1 LSAAEAQT
9 DGEGVTVAEVES
21 SGGGIRGS
29 VRRHRLIVF
38 GGLVVLLT
46 LAAMAAQLGEA
57 ATPFALVFVPFVSAI
72 IVAGIADGAA
82 GIVTLF
88 RRIARWRAAP
98 KWYAAALGI
107 PLLMWVTITA
117 VGVLLGTP
125 VTSLFKEL
133 GTIPI
138 VLLVVTIPAFVEEFG
153 WRGFAVPAA
162 DRSWSV
168 ATTALV
174 VGLLF
179 LIPHVG
185 LYLPGQIYDGLPIW
199 PLPLL
204 IISGSVLYTWVFVAS
219 RGSSL
224 LAALM
229 HAASNGLT
237 PISRG
242 IDPVVVWQIQGV
254 VITVFAVAVVL
265 LSARMRRP
273 LAAELPDDDDRV
285 TGDRRPGQQPTVS

>member
-1 LSAAEAQT
+1 
-9 DGEGVTVAEVES
+9 
-21 SGGGIRGS
+21 
-29 VRRHRLIVF
+29 
-38 GGLVVLLT
+38 
-46 LAAMAAQLGEA
+46 
-57 ATPFALVFVPFVSAI
+57 VSAI
-72 IVAGIADGAA
+72 NDAGIADGITGVVA
-82 GIVTLF
+82 LF
-88 RRIARWRAAP
+88 RRLARWRVAP
-98 KWYAAALGI
+98 KWYAAAIGI
-107 PLLMWVTITA
+107 PILLWITITA

-133 GTIPI
+133 GSVPI

-162 DRSWSV
+162 VRSWSV
-168 ATTALV
+168 VTVALI

-179 LIPHVG
+179 LIPHIG
-185 LYLPGQIYDGLPIW
+185 LYLPGQLYDDLPIW

-204 IISGSVLYTWVFVAS
+204 ILSGSVLYTWVFVGS
-219 RGSSL
+219 RGSTL

-229 HAASNGLT
+229 HAMSNGLT

-242 IDPVVVWQIQGV
+242 IDPVLVWQIQAV

-273 LAAELPDDDDRV
+273 IAVELPDDDRV
-285 TGDRRPGQQPTVS
+285 PPDRRPSPQPAVS

>member
-1 LSAAEAQT
+1 VAEA
-9 DGEGVTVAEVES
+9 VS
-21 SGGGIRGS
+21 SGRVIRGS
-29 VRRHRLIVF
+29 VSRHRLIAF
-38 GGLVVLLT
+38 GGLVVALT
-46 LAAMAAQLGEA
+46 LVSMAAQLGEA

-72 IVAGIADGAA
+72 IVAGIADGVA

-88 RRIARWRAAP
+88 RRIARWRAPP

-107 PLLMWVTITA
+107 PILMWVTITA
-117 VGVLLGTP
+117 VGVVLGTP
-125 VTSLFKEL
+125 VTNLFKDL
-133 GTIPI
+133 GSVPV
-138 VLLVVTIPAFVEEFG
+138 VLLVVTIPAFIEEFG

-168 ATTALV
+168 VTTALV

-179 LIPHVG
+179 LIPHVF
-185 LYLPGQIYDGLPIW
+185 LYLPGQIYDDLPIW

-204 IISGSVLYTWVFVAS
+204 ILSGSVLYTWVFVGS
-219 RGSSL
+219 RGSAM

-229 HAASNGLT
+229 HATSNGLT

-242 IDPVVVWQIQGV
+242 IDPVLVWQIQAV

-273 LAAELPDDDDRV
+273 MATELPDDGERV
-285 TGDRRPGQQPTVS
+285 PDDRRPAQQPAVS

>member
-1 LSAAEAQT
+1 L
-9 DGEGVTVAEVES
+9 AEVDA
-21 SGGGIRGS
+21 SGSGIRVS

-38 GGLVVLLT
+38 GGLVLLLT
-46 LAAMAAQLGEA
+46 VAAMAAQLGEA

-72 IVAGIADGAA
+72 IVAGIADGGA

-88 RRIARWRAAP
+88 RRIARWRAEP

-107 PLLMWVTITA
+107 PLLMWMTITA

-125 VTSLFKEL
+125 VTSLFKDL

-162 DRSWSV
+162 NRQWSV
-168 ATTALV
+168 VTTALV

-185 LYLPGQIYDGLPIW
+185 LYLPGHIYDDLPIW

-204 IISGSVLYTWVFVAS
+204 ILSGSVLYTWVFVAS

-242 IDPVVVWQIQGV
+242 IDPVLVWQIQGV
-254 VITVFAVAVVL
+254 VITVFAVALVL
-265 LSARMRRP
+265 LSARMLRP
-273 LAAELPDDDDRV
+273 LAAELPDDDARV
-285 TGDRRPGQQPTVS
+285 SGDRRPAQQPTVS

>member
-1 LSAAEAQT
+1 L
-9 DGEGVTVAEVES
+9 
-21 SGGGIRGS
+21 
-29 VRRHRLIVF
+29 LVF
-38 GGLVVLLT
+38 GGLVLLLT
-46 LAAMAAQLGEA
+46 VAAMAAQLGKA

-72 IVAGIADGAA
+72 IVAGIADGVG

-88 RRIARWRAAP
+88 RRIARWRVAP

-107 PLLMWVTITA
+107 PILMWVTITA

-125 VTSLFKEL
+125 VTSLFKDL
-133 GTIPI
+133 GSIPV
-138 VLLVVTIPAFVEEFG
+138 VLLVVTIPAIVEEFG

-168 ATTALV
+168 VTTALV

-204 IISGSVLYTWVFVAS
+204 ILSGSVLYTWVFVGS
-219 RGSSL
+219 RGSVL
-224 LAALM
+224 LPALM

-242 IDPVVVWQIQGV
+242 IDQVLVWQIQGV
-254 VITVFAVAVVL
+254 VITVFAVVVVL

-273 LAAELPDDDDRV
+273 LAAELPDDDDRIPRD
-285 TGDRRPGQQPTVS
+285 GRPAQQQTLS

>member
-1 LSAAEAQT
+1 M
-9 DGEGVTVAEVES
+9 TVVEVDS
-21 SGGGIRGS
+21 SGGGIRDS

-38 GGLVVLLT
+38 GGLVLLLT
-46 LAAMAAQLGEA
+46 VAAMAAQLGET

-72 IVAGIADGAA
+72 IVAGIADGVA
-82 GIVTLF
+82 GIVPLF
-88 RRIARWRAAP
+88 RRIARWRAPP

-107 PLLMWVTITA
+107 PFLMWVTITT

-125 VTSLFKEL
+125 VTSLFQGL

-162 DRSWSV
+162 NRSWSV
-168 ATTALV
+168 VTSALV

-185 LYLPGQIYDGLPIW
+185 LYLPGQIYDNLPIW

-204 IISGSVLYTWVFVAS
+204 ILSGSVLYTWMFVAS
-219 RGSSL
+219 RGSAL
-224 LAALM
+224 LPALM

-254 VITVFAVAVVL
+254 VITVFAIAVVL

-273 LAAELPDDDDRV
+273 LAEELPDDVDRV
-285 TGDRRPGQQPTVS
+285 PPERRPAQQPTVS

>member
-1 LSAAEAQT
+1 VDQGGELAS
-9 DGEGVTVAEVES
+9 DGGFR
-21 SGGGIRGS
+21 GI

-38 GGLVVLLT
+38 GVLVLVLT
-46 LAAMAAQLGEA
+46 VAAMAAQLGEA
-57 ATPFALVFVPFVSAI
+57 TTPFALVFVPFVSAI
-72 IVAGIADGAA
+72 IVAGIADGIA
-82 GIVTLF
+82 GVGTLF
-88 RRIARWRAAP
+88 RRLTRWRVAP

-107 PLLMWVTITA
+107 PILMWFTITA

-133 GTIPI
+133 GSIPV
-138 VLLVVTIPAFVEEFG
+138 VLLVVLIPAIVEEFG

-162 DRSWSV
+162 NRSWSV
-168 ATTALV
+168 VTVALV

-185 LYLPGQIYDGLPIW
+185 LYLPGQLYDDLPIW

-204 IISGSVLYTWVFVAS
+204 ILAGSVLYTWVFV
-219 RGSSL
+219 GSGGSTL

-242 IDPVVVWQIQGV
+242 IDPVLVWQIQAV
-254 VITVFAVAVVL
+254 VVTVFAVVVVL

-273 LAAELPDDDDRV
+273 LAVELPDDSV
-285 TGDRRPGQQPTVS
+285 PPDRRPFQQPAVS

>member
-1 LSAAEAQT
+1 
-9 DGEGVTVAEVES
+9 VVEVDPT
-21 SGGGIRGS
+21 GRGIRDS
-29 VRRHRLIVF
+29 VRRHRLIAF
-38 GGLVVLLT
+38 GALVVVLT
-46 LAAMAAQLGEA
+46 VVAMAAQLGRD

-72 IVAGIADGAA
+72 VVAAIADGVR
-82 GIVTLF
+82 GVVTLF

-107 PLLMWVTITA
+107 PMLMWATITA

-125 VTSLFKEL
+125 VTALFKEL

-162 DRSWSV
+162 DRSWPV
-168 ATTALV
+168 VQVALV
-174 VGLLF
+174 VGVLF

-185 LYLPGQIYDGLPIW
+185 LYLPGQIYENLPFW
-199 PLPLL
+199 PLLL
-204 IISGSVLYTWVFVAS
+204 IIVSGSVLYTWVFVGS
-219 RGSSL
+219 RGSAL

-229 HAASNGLT
+229 HAASNGFT
-237 PISRG
+237 PVSRG
-242 IDPVVVWQIQGV
+242 VDPVLVWQVQGI

-273 LAAELPDDDDRV
+273 IREALDREQDRIASDARTAE
-285 TGDRRPGQQPTVS
+285 QPALS

>member
-1 LSAAEAQT
+1 MI
-9 DGEGVTVAEVES
+9 VADVG
-21 SGGGIRGS
+21 SGDLGIRSS

-38 GGLVVLLT
+38 GGLVLLLT
-46 LAAMAAQLGEA
+46 VVAMAAQLGET

-72 IVAGIADGAA
+72 LVAGIADGAA

-98 KWYAAALGI
+98 KWYAAAIGI
-107 PLLMWVTITA
+107 PLLMWVTITI

-125 VTSLFKEL
+125 VTNLFQGL

-162 DRSWSV
+162 DHSWSV
-168 ATTALV
+168 VTTALV

-185 LYLPGQIYDGLPIW
+185 LYLPGQMYDNLPIW

-204 IISGSVLYTWVFVAS
+204 ILSGSVLYTWIFIGS
-219 RGSSL
+219 RGSAL

-273 LAAELPDDDDRV
+273 LAEELPADDDHP
-285 TGDRRPGQQPTVS
+285 RRSAPSTAS

>member
-1 LSAAEAQT
+1 
-9 DGEGVTVAEVES
+9 VAEVDS
-21 SGGGIRGS
+21 SGSGLRDG
-29 VRRHRLIVF
+29 VRRHRLIMF
-38 GGLVVLLT
+38 GGLVLLLT
-46 LAAMAAQLGEA
+46 VAAMAAQLGET

-72 IVAGIADGAA
+72 IVAGIADGGA

-88 RRIARWRAAP
+88 RRIARWRAEP

-107 PLLMWVTITA
+107 PILLWITITA

-125 VTSLFKEL
+125 VTSLFKDL

-138 VLLVVTIPAFVEEFG
+138 VLLVVIIPALVEEFG

-162 DRSWSV
+162 NRSWSV
-168 ATTALV
+168 VTTALI

-185 LYLPGQIYDGLPIW
+185 LYLPGHIYDDLPIW

-204 IISGSVLYTWVFVAS
+204 ILSGSVLYTWVFVGS
-219 RGSSL
+219 RGSVL

-242 IDPVVVWQIQGV
+242 IDPVL
-254 VITVFAVAVVL
+254 AVAVVL

-273 LAAELPDDDDRV
+273 LAAELSDDGDDGV
-285 TGDRRPGQQPTVS
+285 PGDRRPAQQLR

>member
-1 LSAAEAQT
+1 M
-9 DGEGVTVAEVES
+9 TVADVDS
-21 SGGGIRGS
+21 SSSGIRGS
-29 VRRHRLIVF
+29 VRRHRLIAF
-38 GGLVVLLT
+38 GGLVLFLT
-46 LAAMAAQLGEA
+46 VAAMAAQLGEA

-82 GIVTLF
+82 GIATLF
-88 RRIARWRAAP
+88 RRIARWRVAP

-107 PLLMWVTITA
+107 PFLMWITITT

-125 VTSLFKEL
+125 VSSLFKDL
-133 GTIPI
+133 GSIPL
-138 VLLVVTIPAFVEEFG
+138 VLLVVAIPALVEEFG

-168 ATTALV
+168 VTTALV

-185 LYLPGQIYDGLPIW
+185 LYLPGQIYDNLPIW

-204 IISGSVLYTWVFVAS
+204 ILSGSVLYTWMFVAS
-219 RGSSL
+219 RGSAL

-242 IDPVVVWQIQGV
+242 IDPVVVWQIQAV
-254 VITVFAVAVVL
+254 VVTVFAVAVVL

-273 LAAELPDDDDRV
+273 LAAELADDDDRV
-285 TGDRRPGQQPTVS
+285 PRDSRPAERPTVS